1 MNARNRYAL
10 LVAATLAV
18 FSLLLAGCEN
28 ANTIESGKNDTPDM
42 KQLRKA
48 KKGD

>member
-1 MNARNRYAL
+1 MNKRNGYAL
-10 LVAATLAV
+10 LIVATLVV
-18 FSLLLAGCEN
+18 FSVWLTGCEN

>member
-1 MNARNRYAL
+1 MNVRNRYAL
-10 LVAATLAV
+10 LVVIALGA
-18 FSLLLAGCEN
+18 FSLWLTGCEN